1 MTIIDILKIL
11 CVILLCAYAS
21 ISDIRTGIIKNKYLL
36 IFSIIGLILDIVS
49 WCIFEKDSFFIQL
62 VNIAVVC
69 IISVLMY
76 VFRIWAGGDCKY
88 TIAIS
93 LLLPFSLYPIF
104 LGKWYVLVLFMAIAF
119 VFSYFY
125 LIVDSIRYA
134 IKSKKVVSGK
144 KLRTGL
150 ASFLLKCVINLAYI
164 VLIDGILILLFPYLL
179 SKYKYLT
186 MIVNICIVLIISGI
200 KHLSNII
207 IVSIIVLTDIIIC
220 SVFNLQMINRY
231 MILNYLIACLTLIF
245 RFFIDEYN
253 YEIIKTKDVKKG
265 TILSI
270 STILAFA
277 DSHVKGLPTST
288 TEDIRSRLSEDEAQ
302 SIHRWEKSTYG
313 TETVQIV
320 RKIPFAIFLS
330 IGAIVF
336 LILGGILK

>member
-1 MTIIDILKIL
+1 MTIINIFKIV
-11 CVILLCAYAS
+11 CVIFLCTYAS

-36 IFSIIGLILDIVS
+36 IASIIGLILDIVS
-49 WCIFEKDSFFIQL
+49 WCVFEKNSFVIHL

-93 LLLPFSLYPIF
+93 LLLPFSLYPMF

-125 LIVDSIRYA
+125 LIADSIRCA

-144 KLRTGL
+144 KLRMGL
-150 ASFLLKCVINLAYI
+150 LSFLLKCVINLAYI
-164 VLIDGILILLFPYLL
+164 VLIDNILLLLFPQLL
-179 SKYKYLT
+179 SMYKYLT
-186 MIVNICIVLIISGI
+186 MLVNICVVLIISGV
-200 KHLSNII
+200 KCLSNKI
-207 IVSIIVLTDIIIC
+207 IVSIIALTDIIIF
-220 SVFNLQMINRY
+220 SMLNLQMINRY

-245 RFFIDEYN
+245 KFFIDEYN
-253 YEIIKTKDVKKG
+253 YEVIKTKDVKKG
-265 TILSI
+265 TILSV

-302 SIHRWEKSTYG
+302 SVHRWEKSKYG
-313 TETVQIV
+313 SETVQIV
-320 RKIPFAIFLS
+320 RKMPFAIFLS